1 MICRLSNDLTGSA
14 MKVLEF
20 SKAAIMMAALF
31 FISSCIFEAPH
42 DQFYRTRWTTSE
54 APLAGLIIEFECEG
68 YISASSDYDSCKL
81 LGKYS
86 PCGNKA
92 YFTDLYV
99 CSDSCTFIIEE
110 AHLSDKSL
118 IITWH
123 ISEIS
128 SDYIGRHMD
137 SYSTGTPH
145 TTGFH
150 LM

>member
-1 MICRLSNDLTGSA
+1 
-14 MKVLEF
+14 
-20 SKAAIMMAALF
+20 MMAALF

-99 CSDSCTFIIEE
+99 CSDSWCNVVLLNETSEE
-110 AHLSDKSL
+110 GAEENGINACRS
-118 IITWH
+118 
-123 ISEIS
+123 
-128 SDYIGRHMD
+128 GNR
-137 SYSTGTPH
+137 
-145 TTGFH
+145 
-150 LM
+150 

>member
-1 MICRLSNDLTGSA
+1 
-14 MKVLEF
+14 MKGLDF
-20 SKAAIMMAALF
+20 SKAAMMMAALF

-86 PCGNKA
+86 PCGDKA

-99 CSDSCTFIIEE
+99 CSDSCTIVIEE
-110 AHLSDKSL
+110 AHLSGKTLL
-118 IITWH
+118 INWH
-123 ISEIS
+123 ISDIR
-128 SDYIGRHMD
+128 SDYIGRLAG
-137 SYSTGTPH
+137 SNSTGIPH